1 MQLMSTLTGTHAY
14 YSGRLV
20 IYFSFPFFGF
30 DLTGRPGSFAASY
43 RVLAADV
50 ACKALVVLALAGWA
64 AASRWSSG
72 KRGGGSCSYLWC
84 ITGFSLAALNN
95 ALLMGFPLLDA
106 MYGAWAHDIAVQ
118 MSMMQIVVWFPLMLV
133 VFEARQAWL
142 EMPLPVPAVVAP
154 ADGGGAVEEEEGG
167 HATAADLDGDGEESG
182 DGRKATVAAGWRSFW
197 APLLR
202 TVALKLAFNPNAYA
216 SLLGLAWSSIANR
229 WHLELPSIVEG
240 SVTIIFTALSLVL
253 RFVAGPAAGASVLGL
268 RGDLVRFAIGRIII
282 GKLVSLPVLIAYY
295 LVLAS

>member
-1 MQLMSTLTGTHAY
+1 M
-14 YSGRLV
+14 

-229 WHLELPSIVEG
+229 
-240 SVTIIFTALSLVL
+240 
-253 RFVAGPAAGASVLGL
+253 
-268 RGDLVRFAIGRIII
+268 
-282 GKLVSLPVLIAYY
+282 
-295 LVLAS
+295 